1 MKHIEK
7 REPPASLEE
16 YKKLEGAC
24 FSRLPSLVK
33 QELKQQLI
41 DEQGGLCC
49 YCGDRITFET
59 ANIEHFRPKDETK
72 YPELQLEYSNL
83 LSSCLGGQIDRQHNR
98 RYPLSC
104 DTKKKNREIEISPT
118 DPDCEEQF
126 MYDDDGNIY
135 GCTEKARYA
144 IDVLGLNNEVI
155 KNRRKAAID
164 AYIGLEMSTAGWNAE
179 IEYLSKKNKDG
190 LYEPYC
196 FAAIYY
202 IKHYLMVAVVA

>member
-1 MKHIEK
+1 
-7 REPPASLEE
+7 
-16 YKKLEGAC
+16 
-24 FSRLPSLVK
+24 
-33 QELKQQLI
+33 
-41 DEQGGLCC
+41 
-49 YCGDRITFET
+49 
-59 ANIEHFRPKDETK
+59 
-72 YPELQLEYSNL
+72 
-83 LSSCLGGQIDRQHNR
+83 
-98 RYPLSC
+98 
-104 DTKKKNREIEISPT
+104 
-118 DPDCEEQF
+118 

>member
-7 REPPASLEE
+7 RDSPTLLED
-16 YKKLEGAC
+16 YKRQDGAC
-24 FSRLPSLVK
+24 FARLPSLVK
-33 QELKQQLI
+33 EELKRQLI

-59 ANIEHFRPKDETK
+59 ANIEHFKPKDKSK
-72 YPELQLEYSNL
+72 YPELQLEYTNL
-83 LSSCLGGQIDRQHNR
+83 LSSCLGGQIERQQRR

-104 DTKKKNREIEISPT
+104 DTKKGNREIEICPT

-135 GCTEKARYA
+135 GCSEKAKFT
-144 IDVLGLNNEVI
+144 IEILGLNNEVI

-164 AYIGLEMSTAGWNAE
+164 AYIGLKMSTSEWTSE
-179 IEYLSKKNKDG
+179 IQFLSSRNKDG
-190 LYEPYC
+190 FFRPYC
-196 FAAIYY
+196 FAVIYY
-202 IKHYLMVAVVA
+202 IKHYLMTAVVA